1 MKSIIMYIALA
12 IFLMSLSGIA
22 MAVVFVYYPLTI
34 KSSPVPPPLIYRS
47 VSYPLVTDTLD
58 SSNTSANIT
67 ISLNKELH
75 IYDYN
80 LNAGYVAA
88 RNINLSPSSGQSF
101 NVSWTA
107 YITNYTD
114 PNNVGVVL
122 QEIAYT
128 CRPGNSNNIK
138 TYYASLYY
146 YGGNS
151 VYINGIAYPFDMS
164 IPHLYNITIY
174 SLGNSVTISYYVDN
188 VLVATASNNCNN
200 PTIASVEAGRYDVR
214 NEYDLYIDN
223 AWIFYLNGNVY
234 TDDFEDGVDNFF
246 VDSYSNPSVSGNVG
260 KEVVYAFCGKVL
272 GIQNVDSLSNYSFYL
287 SLNSV
292 QASNPSSIYKTWI
305 WTGNDTQ
312 KSSAISIDSSSVLQS
327 TTSQLIVWPNEE
339 KFIYINYTAPLSFSG
354 NVAISL
360 SLIYGI
366 PGSDAVSV
374 YYPLKITIG

>member
-22 MAVVFVYYPLTI
+22 MAAVFVYYPLTI
-34 KSSPVPPPLIYRS
+34 KSSPVPPPLIYQS

-58 SSNTSANIT
+58 SSHTSANIT

-80 LNAGYVAA
+80 LSAGYVAA
-88 RNINLSPSSGQSF
+88 RNINNLALSPGQSF
-101 NVSWTA
+101 KVSWTA

-114 PNNVGVVL
+114 PNNAGVVL

-128 CRPGNSNNIK
+128 CGG
-138 TYYASLYY
+138 TYNWASFYY

-151 VYINGIAYPFDMS
+151 VSAGGTTYNLDMS

-174 SLGNSVTISYYVDN
+174 RLGNSVTISYYVDN

-200 PTIASVEAGRYDVR
+200 PTIVSVEAGRYYVR

-223 AWIFYLNGNVY
+223 VWIFYPNGNIY
-234 TDDFEDGVDNFF
+234 TNNFEGGVDNFF
-246 VDSYSNPSVSGNVG
+246 VDSYSNPSGSGNVG

-272 GIQNVDSLSNYSFYL
+272 GIQNVDSSSNYSFYL

-339 KFIYINYTAPLSFSG
+339 KFIYMNYTAPLSFSG

>member
-22 MAVVFVYYPLTI
+22 MAAVFVYYPLTI
-34 KSSPVPPPLIYRS
+34 KSSPVPPPLIYQS

-58 SSNTSANIT
+58 SSHTSANIT

-80 LNAGYVAA
+80 LSAGYVAA
-88 RNINLSPSSGQSF
+88 RNINNLALSRGQSF

-114 PNNVGVVL
+114 PNNASVVL
-122 QEIAYT
+122 QEITYT
-128 CRPGNSNNIK
+128 CGG
-138 TYYASLYY
+138 TYNWASFYY

-151 VYINGIAYPFDMS
+151 VSAGGTTYNLDMS

-174 SLGNSVTISYYVDN
+174 EPSKNKITISYYVDN

-200 PTIASVEAGRYDVR
+200 PTIVSVEAGRYDVR

-223 AWIFYLNGNVY
+223 AWIFYLKGNVYTVY

-246 VDSYSNPSVSGNVG
+246 VNSYSNPSGSGNVG

-272 GIQNVDSLSNYSFYL
+272 GIQNVDSSSNYNFYL

-312 KSSAISIDSSSVLQS
+312 KSSAISIYSSSVLQS

-339 KFIYINYTAPLSFSG
+339 KFIYVNYTAPLSFSG